1 MMQARMR
8 RISLFSVLG
17 FALVVILGGTAFAQS
32 TNSEVGTWKL
42 NLAKSRFDPGPPPMS
57 ETIVNEVWETD
68 GLAFT
73 DTEVEADG
81 TRVTSGC
88 SFHYDGKDYNFTFTE
103 GTPDV
108 DTIAVKRVDANTV
121 TYTNKKG
128 GNVVETGTVVVSNNG
143 KVLTITWTAMNA
155 KGQKEN
161 GVEVYDKQ

>member
-1 MMQARMR
+1 MQARTRQM
-8 RISLFSVLG
+8 SLF
-17 FALVVILGGTAFAQS
+17 AVVAVGLAVIFGGTAFAQS
-32 TNSEVGTWKL
+32 SNSEVGTWTL
-42 NLAKSRFDPGPPPMS
+42 NLTKSRFDPGPPPMS

-68 GLAFT
+68 GLTFT
-73 DTEVEADG
+73 DREVEADG
-81 TRVTSGC
+81 TRVTSRC

-121 TYTNKKG
+121 TYTTKKG
-128 GNVVETGTVVVSNNG
+128 GKVVETGTVVVSNNG

-155 KGQKEN
+155 QGQKEN